1 MTRTDDDIGPLNKCN
16 KLSLLDKLAPCQ
28 ILVVGCWQLN
38 HLTSDLLSGSGDPKD
53 VFCLISE
60 LILNK
65 FPKLVTTSF

>member
-1 MTRTDDDIGPLNKCN
+1 M
-16 KLSLLDKLAPCQ
+16 LDKLAPCQ

-38 HLTSDLLSGSGDPKD
+38 HLTSDISYYLLSGSGDPKD

-65 FPKLVTTSF
+65 FPKLVTTCF